1 MRQRIITGVIFTILV
16 AAFVIPSYWFP
27 FFILLFALIV
37 GALSTRELVSAVKQG
52 GMEPSVP
59 LIVIGCIIPMLI
71 LVISYFMKIQMTT
84 ALCYY
89 LLIEL
94 LYAFAVAVLPSVMRN
109 DGKMYLHDGLITSAI
124 IIYVTFPL
132 YCLCAVSVFPENGW
146 FYLIPALFAC
156 WVSDTCAY
164 FSGVTLG
171 KHKIVPHISPKKTW
185 EGCIGG
191 ALGCALAVMIYFDL
205 IIYRLD
211 DFNTNI
217 FVFSILSFG
226 LGLIMSVMSQLG
238 DWVAS
243 LIKRRVGIKDFGNL
257 FPGHGGIMDRFD
269 SAFFTIP
276 SGVLLALIAELFINH

>member
-94 LYAFAVAVLPSVMRN
+94 LYAFAVAVLPSVTRN

-269 SAFFTIP
+269 SVIFVAPVMFY
-276 SGVLLALIAELFINH
+276 LIFLITDYTAI